1 MMSATQLRCTVTL
14 SLAVA
19 ACDRIPEVTVEFY
32 IENDYRFSSA
42 ERAAIEVIAEAAIP
56 EIRQLLPAL
65 PRNLV
70 LKVFPG
76 TDVIPETGETGS
88 IASTD
93 RVFWVV
99 DPHRVEGVIA
109 VAQRELRGTLF
120 HELHHLVRTQTEHP
134 TTLRQRMVAEGLA
147 TVFERDAAGMSPPW
161 GTYPDNVRE
170 WVEELLS
177 PSTAYTTAEWMYRH
191 PDGRRWV
198 GMRAGTYV
206 ADQATRRSGKSAAE
220 LVNAP
225 AADILRLAGL
235 D

>member
-1 MMSATQLRCTVTL
+1 M
-14 SLAVA
+14 
-19 ACDRIPEVTVEFY
+19 EFY
-32 IENDYRFSSA
+32 IENGYRFSSA
-42 ERAAIEVIAEAAIP
+42 DRAAIEVIAEAAIP

-99 DPHRVEGVIA
+99 DPH
-109 VAQRELRGTLF
+109 
-120 HELHHLVRTQTEHP
+120 
-134 TTLRQRMVAEGLA
+134 
-147 TVFERDAAGMSPPW
+147 
-161 GTYPDNVRE
+161 
-170 WVEELLS
+170 
-177 PSTAYTTAEWMYRH
+177 WMYRH

-220 LVNAP
+220 LVNA
-225 AADILRLAGL
+225 ADILRLAGL